1 LKTAFE
7 GHSMIVSAKV
17 ILDRE
22 SGRIGGLGFVKMGN
36 LEEAKSAID
45 ALNDSD
51 IEGRNILVN
60 EANPCK

>member
-1 LKTAFE
+1 
-7 GHSMIVSAKV
+7 MIVSAKV